1 MQKPKNDIGRIV
13 LLAVVIL
20 GGIGALALLNRAS
33 DQAAKTT
40 TVEAVGHDHDG
51 DGKPDANDSH

>member
-1 MQKPKNDIGRIV
+1 MQKPKNDIGRVV